1 MNATLLA
8 KLTQRVE
15 PNLLVNKTLSRQLLG
30 DFNLPSFVRDW
41 FLKDVHDHDAG
52 RSMPA
57 IHQRIQEIMPTPATW
72 AMFLDRLRSG
82 ETVKILS
89 KVAIHVDL
97 KQDLLSFSIADFG
110 LTANDTYIAN
120 DRWQIFKQSFLNTV
134 GSVWGVLTLHFQD
147 VTIGKKTEKRIC
159 LEDFRYFAPF
169 KVNVDHLAYI
179 REGFTVEEWLDIV
192 LSSIDYQ
199 ASGFPSLSSQLTFI
213 QRLLPFVEP
222 RLNLFEFAP
231 KGTGKTYI
239 FSQLSNKVWWASGGI
254 VSRAKF
260 FYDMTLKSHGLV
272 AHYDVLA
279 LDEISTITFPNEGEM
294 QSALKGYLE
303 TGRYTVGNSA
313 GQSNC
318 SFILLGNIPME
329 DMQGNRNMTKTLPK
343 IFQDSALLDRF
354 HGLIEGWNIPRF
366 NESMKMN
373 GLALSSEFYAEMMH
387 QLRNETIY
395 ETIAS
400 SLIEIP
406 PQADTRD
413 TNAIKRVAS
422 ALMKILFPH
431 WRTLAKVNL
440 EEFSTYCLKPA
451 IQMRQLI
458 KQQMSYLDVQ
468 FKHYQ
473 LEGYQVKDAN

>member
-1 MNATLLA
+1 MNESLLK
-8 KLTQRVE
+8 KLQQRVE
-15 PNLLVNKTLSRQLLG
+15 PNLLVNKTLSRQLST

-41 FLKDVHDHDAG
+41 FLKDVKPSEAQ
-52 RSMPA
+52 SVMPQ
-57 IHQRIQEIMPTPATW
+57 IKQRIQDIMPTPGTW
-72 AMFLDRLRSG
+72 GKFLDRLRSG

-97 KQDLLSFSIADFG
+97 KQDLLTFSIPDFG
-110 LTANDTYIAN
+110 LTSNETYIGN
-120 DRWQIFKQSFLNTV
+120 EQWQTFKQSFLNTV
-134 GSVWGVLTLHFQD
+134 GSVWGVLTLHFHE
-147 VTIGKKTEKRIC
+147 VKIGKKMEKRIC

-169 KVNVDHLAYI
+169 KVKVDHLAYL
-179 REGFTVEEWLDIV
+179 REGFSIQEWLDIV

-199 ASGFPSLSSQLTFI
+199 ASGFPSLESQLTFI

-239 FSQLSNKVWWASGGI
+239 FSQLSNKVWWASGGV

-260 FYDMTLKSHGLV
+260 FYDMTLKTHGLV

-279 LDEISTITFPNEGEM
+279 LDEISTLTFPNEAEM

-329 DMQGNRNMTKTLPK
+329 DMQSERNMTKTLPK

-366 NESMKMN
+366 NESMKMS
-373 GLALSSEFYAEMMH
+373 GFALSSEFYAEMMH
-387 QLRNETIY
+387 QLRQETIY
-395 ETIAS
+395 E
-400 SLIEIP
+400 SLVGSLLEVP
-406 PQADTRD
+406 VQADTRD
-413 TNAIKRVAS
+413 TNAIKRLS
-422 ALMKILFPH
+422 AAFMKILFPH
-431 WRTLAKVNL
+431 WRTLEKINRV
-440 EEFSTYCLKPA
+440 EFNQYCLRPA
-451 IQMRQLI
+451 IRMRQLI
-458 KQQMSYLDVQ
+458 KQQMSFLDVQ
-468 FKHYQ
+468 FQRYQ
-473 LEGYQVKDAN
+473 LEGYKVKDE

>member
-1 MNATLLA
+1 M
-8 KLTQRVE
+8 
-15 PNLLVNKTLSRQLLG
+15 
-30 DFNLPSFVRDW
+30 
-41 FLKDVHDHDAG
+41 
-52 RSMPA
+52 
-57 IHQRIQEIMPTPATW
+57 
-72 AMFLDRLRSG
+72 
-82 ETVKILS
+82 
-89 KVAIHVDL
+89 
-97 KQDLLSFSIADFG
+97 
-110 LTANDTYIAN
+110 
-120 DRWQIFKQSFLNTV
+120 
-134 GSVWGVLTLHFQD
+134 
-147 VTIGKKTEKRIC
+147 
-159 LEDFRYFAPF
+159 
-169 KVNVDHLAYI
+169 
-179 REGFTVEEWLDIV
+179 
-192 LSSIDYQ
+192 
-199 ASGFPSLSSQLTFI
+199 
-213 QRLLPFVEP
+213 
-222 RLNLFEFAP
+222 
-231 KGTGKTYI
+231 
-239 FSQLSNKVWWASGGI
+239 
-254 VSRAKF
+254 
-260 FYDMTLKSHGLV
+260 

-329 DMQGNRNMTKTLPK
+329 DMQGDRNMTKTLPK